1 MIYIIRGCKYMNKY
15 EAEVSSD
22 FNLYKIVYTTDNYS
36 NYKDVENKIRNI
48 LDKEHNLHLA
58 QQTAQNMNEE
68 DYKRDINSY
77 FGFDIIDKTK

>member
-1 MIYIIRGCKYMNKY
+1 M
-15 EAEVSSD
+15 
-22 FNLYKIVYTTDNYS
+22 
-36 NYKDVENKIRNI
+36 ENKIRNI